1 MSVVTHT
8 LRNRPNFTQSVQN
21 TLTMAY
27 RGLLRIKRTPEQLL
41 DVVAQPILF
50 TVLFTF
56 LFGGAISGDS
66 ATYLTFLVPGIL
78 VQSVIT
84 LSVVT
89 GTGLRQDMNTGVFD
103 RFRSLPIAR
112 ISPLSGALL
121 IDTLRYAI
129 ATVTTFAV
137 AFLLGYRPGGG
148 FGALL
153 LTGLL
158 VIGCCWALSWIF
170 AFLGIIS
177 RTPEALQGIAIFILY
192 PLTLLS
198 NAFVPVETL
207 PDWLQT
213 FVHVNPVT
221 YLVGAAR
228 DLLSTGTIGMNFAVS
243 IAAAVVTVIVFA
255 PLSVR
260 AYMRIA

>member
-1 MSVVTHT
+1 MSIVSTDLRARASVT
-8 LRNRPNFTQSVQN
+8 QAVQN

-27 RGLLRIKRTPEQLL
+27 RGLLRIRRTPEQLL

-56 LFGGAISGDS
+56 LFGGAISGNP

-84 LSVVT
+84 LAVVT

-112 ISPLSGALL
+112 IAPLSGALL
-121 IDTLRYAI
+121 IDTLRYTI
-129 ATVTTFAV
+129 ATMTTFAV

-148 FGALL
+148 FAALVG
-153 LTGLL
+153 TAAL

-170 AFLGIIS
+170 AFLGVIS

-198 NAFVPVETL
+198 NAFVPVATL
-207 PDWLQT
+207 PGWLQT
-213 FVHVNPVT
+213 FVHINPVT

-228 DLLSTGTIGMNFAVS
+228 DLLTTGAIGTDFAIS
-243 IAAAVVTVIVFA
+243 IVAAIAVVAVFA

-260 AYMRIA
+260 AYMRNV

>member
-1 MSVVTHT
+1 MPARLACSG
-8 LRNRPNFTQSVQN
+8 
-21 TLTMAY
+21 
-27 RGLLRIKRTPEQLL
+27 GLLKIKRTPEQLL

-56 LFGGAISGDS
+56 LFGGAISGDP

-121 IDTLRYAI
+121 IDTLRYTI
-129 ATVTTFAV
+129 ATVTTFVTGFA
-137 AFLLGYRPGGG
+137 LGYRPGGG

-153 LTGLL
+153 MAGLL

-170 AFLGIIS
+170 AFLRIIS
-177 RTPEALQGIAIFILY
+177 RSAEALQGIAIFILY

-198 NAFVPVETL
+198 NAFVPVDTL
-207 PDWLQT
+207 PHWLQT
-213 FVHVNPVT
+213 FVHLNPVT

-228 DLLSTGTIGMNFAVS
+228 DLLSTGTIGINFAVS
-243 IAAAVVTVIVFA
+243 IAAALAVVAVFA

-260 AYMRIA
+260 AYMRNV

>member
-1 MSVVTHT
+1 MSTIAQPLRDRAT
-8 LRNRPNFTQSVQN
+8 LAQSVQN

-27 RGLLRIKRTPEQLL
+27 RGLLRVKRTPEQFL

-50 TVLFTF
+50 TVMFTF
-56 LFGGAISGDS
+56 LFGGAISGDPD
-66 ATYLTFLVPGIL
+66 TYLTFLVPGIL

-112 ISPLSGALL
+112 IAPLSGALL
-121 IDTLRYAI
+121 IDTLRYTI
-129 ATVTTFAV
+129 ATVTTFA
-137 AFLLGYRPGGG
+137 AGFILGYRPGGG
-148 FGALL
+148 LRTVIAA
-153 LTGLL
+153 GLL

-207 PDWLQT
+207 PDWLQV
-213 FVHVNPVT
+213 FVHANPVT

-228 DLLSTGTIGMNFAVS
+228 DLLSTGRIGMNFAVS
-243 IAAAVVTVIVFA
+243 IAASIAIVAVFA

-260 AYMRIA
+260 AYMRNV